1 LTEEKRVVLDVE
13 DLCKDF
19 VLENGSRLSAVDHVS
34 FQIREGECFA
44 VIGESGCGKTTL
56 AKLITRVE
64 EATSGRVIF
73 QDRDIT
79 ALGRGKMKS
88 VLRDMQMIFQNVL
101 SVVSPKMK
109 IQDFLL
115 EPYRNFRLMPK
126 REALENIRRMLKSVR
141 LTEAVL
147 KKYPHQL
154 SGGELQRICIS
165 RAFGMNPQ
173 LLICDEI
180 TSALDVSVQDDV
192 MKLFREL
199 QSQHGIACLFIC
211 HDLALV
217 SNYSDRIMVMYLGQN
232 VEIIDSADLGTKAL
246 HPYTRG
252 LLQSFLFISSD
263 RGRAIRTISGEPQS
277 PVDVSANCRFCT
289 RCPKAS
295 SRCFEEVPP
304 LREVGPG
311 HYVACFLL
319 E

>member
-1 LTEEKRVVLDVE
+1 MTEKRKVILDVQ
-13 DLCKDF
+13 DLCKVF
-19 VLENGSRLSAVDHVS
+19 ALESGGSLTAVDHVS

-64 EATSGRVIF
+64 QATSGRVIF

-88 VLRDMQMIFQNVL
+88 ILRDMQMIFQNVL

-115 EPYRNFRLMPK
+115 EPYRNFKLLPK
-126 REALENIRRMLKSVR
+126 QEALQNIRRMLKSVR
-141 LTEAVL
+141 LTDAVL
-147 KKYPHQL
+147 QKYPHQL

-173 LLICDEI
+173 LLVCDEI

-217 SNYSDRIMVMYLGQN
+217 SNYSDRVMVMYLGQN

-252 LLQSFLFISSD
+252 LLQSFLFISSERD
-263 RGRAIRTISGEPQS
+263 RAIRTITGEPQS
-277 PVDVSANCRFCT
+277 PVNVRDNCRFCT
-289 RCPKAS
+289 RCSKAS

-304 LREVGPG
+304 LREVEPG
-311 HYVACFLL
+311 HHVACFLIQ
-319 E
+319 